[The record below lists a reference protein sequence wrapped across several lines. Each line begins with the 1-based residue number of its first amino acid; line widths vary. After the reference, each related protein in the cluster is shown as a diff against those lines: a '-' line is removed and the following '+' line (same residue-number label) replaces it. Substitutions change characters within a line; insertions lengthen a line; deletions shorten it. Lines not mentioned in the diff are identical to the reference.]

1 VQALRHTGGQK
12 SSCMSTTTN
21 AAFPASVAIMQSRL
35 REVMESCCCVNADV
49 NIVKVVG
56 VRKRQPTNSWIISV
70 ARLAHSTLMSEDT
83 SSAKRDTL
91 LELTKCFDGA

>member
-1 VQALRHTGGQK
+1 
-12 SSCMSTTTN
+12 
-21 AAFPASVAIMQSRL
+21 
-35 REVMESCCCVNADV
+35 
-49 NIVKVVG
+49 VKVVG